1 MRVLH
6 YINQFFG
13 QLGGEDA
20 AYAPLTLRETTV
32 GPGNVLQGM
41 LENAE
46 IVVTAIC
53 GDNYFNEN
61 TEEVLEQLNQ
71 ALDQYEIDIVIA
83 GPAFNAGRY
92 GMACGAV
99 CKAAFEKQLVPVS
112 ALYEENPGLELFR
125 KYAYIFPTQMQARG
139 MKDALDKIA
148 AFVNK
153 VVRGEEIGLYEEE
166 GYFKRGIRRPAW
178 RERSGAQRAV
188 DMAIAKATGKPFVT
202 EVEMIVFDQVA
213 PSKPV
218 VDLSKATVAIATSGG
233 MVPVGNPDRLEALS
247 ASKWVEYTID
257 DFGGSAENFK
267 GEVAHG
273 GYDPVYGNAWGCRI
287 LPYDAFKEMENKGVI
302 GKLYEKMF
310 VTVGN
315 AMDVK
320 KATRYGKEM
329 AEKLREA
336 GVDAVLLT
344 ST

>member
-1 MRVLH
+1 MRILH

-13 QLGGEDA
+13 QLGGEDT
-20 AYAPLTLRETTV
+20 AYAPLELRETVV
-32 GPGNVLQGM
+32 GPGNILQSM

-61 TEEVLEQLNQ
+61 TDEVLEQLKE
-71 ALDQYEIDIVIA
+71 AMDKYGIDIVVA

-99 CKAAFEKQLVPVS
+99 CKTAFEKHLVTVS
-112 ALYEENPGLELFR
+112 ALYKENPGLEVFG
-125 KYAYIFPTQMQARG
+125 KYAYIFPTEMQARG
-139 MKDALDKIA
+139 MKAALEKIA

-153 VVRGEEIGLYEEE
+153 VVKGEEIGLPDEE

-178 RERSGAQRAV
+178 RDKSGAQRAV
-188 DMAIAKATGKPFVT
+188 DMAVAKAAGKPFAT
-202 EVEMIVFDQVA
+202 EVEMMTFDHIA

-218 VDLSKATVAIATSGG
+218 VDLSKATVAIVTSGG
-233 MVPVGNPDRLEALS
+233 MVPLGNPDRLEAAS
-247 ASKWVEYTID
+247 ASRWVAYTIED
-257 DFGGSAENFK
+257 YGGSAESFR
-267 GEVAHG
+267 GEVVHG
-273 GYDPVYGNAWGCRI
+273 GYDPVYGNEWGCRI
-287 LPYDAFKEMENKGVI
+287 LPYDAFKELEKQGVI
-302 GKLYEKMF
+302 GRLYEKMF

-315 AMDVK
+315 AMDVD

-329 AEKLREA
+329 AVKLKEA